1 MHRKQGTGMSE
12 NRRDIGI
19 PAGQDHSAAPARQE
33 WQRPELRKLEMTEA
47 ESSFHLNTDGGIF
60 S

>member
-1 MHRKQGTGMSE
+1 VGKNRKDTEPPTS
-12 NRRDIGI
+12 
-19 PAGQDHSAAPARQE
+19 QDDLKAPARQE
-33 WQRPELRKLEMTEA
+33 WQRPELRKLDMTKA